1 MIKRLKPEMDG
12 VCAVID
18 DFLNDSDPLVKWP
31 VSQTVQ
37 KKGKLLRPMLL
48 VLTAKCGAYDKK
60 SAVIAAAA
68 LELMHIASLIHD
80 DIVDEGA
87 KRRGTVSVQ
96 SKFGKDAAV
105 YAGDYTI
112 ARSVRLLTELEDLA
126 LVTMF
131 VEAMTNVCRGEL
143 KQHACRYKVLS
154 TEEYIRIV
162 TNKTGELF
170 GLSLE
175 AGGYLAGIDRDVCK
189 ELGKIGRMVGVAYQI
204 YDDCLDYA
212 FTDSIALK
220 DTQKDISQGSYTAP
234 LLCAMEVDTSGKLEN
249 LLEGPMTEEVIDA
262 IQQAVRDLHGPEM
275 AMVYALDY
283 FSKITEDVLKLS
295 SQCNIDFGELVDG
308 LHIII
313 DIIKNVDELAV

>member
-1 MIKRLKPEMDG
+1 MDG

-212 FTDSIALK
+212 FTDSTALK
-220 DTQKDISQGSYTAP
+220 DTHKDIIQGSYTAP
-234 LLCAMEVDTSGKLEN
+234 LLCAMEFDNSGKLET
-249 LLEGPMTEEVIDA
+249 LLRSPMTEENIQK
-262 IQQAVRDLHGPEM
+262 IQQTVMQLRGPEIAM
-275 AMVYALDY
+275 AYALDY
-283 FSKITEDVLKLS
+283 FSKITEDVRELS
-295 SQCNIDFGELVDG
+295 SQNNIDFDELVEG
-308 LHIII
+308 LHRIIG
-313 DIIKNVDELAV
+313 IIKNVEYSAVSNE